1 MQETPLVNPNIAT
14 EAELQQLPGVGP
26 SLAARIIAAR
36 PFTTMDDLRRVPGIG
51 PAALAEL
58 RDRLT
63 LDEAHD
69 ASAPSGAQV
78 FVRQAS
84 ERMEQALEAA
94 GARWSSVTGGRRL
107 MIDAGL
113 VGLAVALSLF
123 STLLVLAGINGSLDV
138 SRQRS
143 VVQLVGEVSALQT
156 RMDSLQSKAD
166 SIEGRLQALEGL
178 TGRMSAVEDQ
188 VERMRAQL
196 DAASAD
202 VTAMHSEVDTLSA
215 EVEELGQDMGR
226 VDSFL
231 QGLRELLT
239 SLYPQP
245 TPSSSTPTP

>member
-1 MQETPLVNPNIAT
+1 MHEPPLVNPNIAT

-26 SLAARIIAAR
+26 SLAARIVAAR
-36 PFTTMDDLRRVPGIG
+36 PFAAIDDLRRVPGIG

-63 LDEAHD
+63 LDEAQQ
-69 ASAPSGAQV
+69 ASAPTGAQV

-107 MIDAGL
+107 MVDAGL
-113 VGLAVALSLF
+113 VGLAVVLSLF

-188 VERMRAQL
+188 LGRMQAQL

-202 VTAMHSEVDTLSA
+202 VAAMQSDVDTLSA
-215 EVEELGQDMGR
+215 EVEELGKDMGR